1 MAHHKSA
8 IKRIRQSAK
17 AAERNKAYKSE
28 LKTALKKV
36 RGASNK
42 EEAQKLYRETA
53 SLLDKL
59 AGKGIIHKNNAS
71 NHKAKLAHVVNKLA

>member
-36 RGASNK
+36 RAASGK
-42 EEAQKLYRETA
+42 AEAQKFYQETA

-59 AGKGIIHKNNAS
+59 AGKGIIHKNNAA
-71 NHKAKLAHVVNKLA
+71 NHKSKLAKVVNRLA

>member
-28 LKTALKKV
+28 MKTALKKV
-36 RGASNK
+36 RAASNK
-42 EEAQKLYRETA
+42 QDGQKLYQETA

-59 AGKGIIHKNNAS
+59 AGKGVIHRNNAS
-71 NHKAKLAHVVNKLA
+71 NHKSKLALLVNKLS

>member
-17 AAERNKAYKSE
+17 AAQRNKAYKSE

-36 RGASNK
+36 RAAGNK
-42 EEAQKLYRETA
+42 QDAQKLYQETA

-59 AGKGIIHKNNAS
+59 AGKRIIHKNSAS
-71 NHKAKLAHVVNKLA
+71 NHKSKLAKVVNKLS

>member
-8 IKRIRQSAK
+8 IKRIRQNAK
-17 AAERNKAYKSE
+17 ATERNKAYKSE
-28 LKTALKKV
+28 MKTALKKV
-36 RGASNK
+36 RAASNK
-42 EEAQKLYRETA
+42 EEAQKLYKETA

-71 NHKAKLAHVVNKLA
+71 NHKSKLALAINKLS

>member
-8 IKRIRQSAK
+8 IKRIRQNAK
-17 AAERNKAYKSE
+17 ATERNKAYKSE
-28 LKTALKKV
+28 MKTALKKV

-42 EEAQKLYRETA
+42 EEAAKLYRETA

-59 AGKGIIHKNNAS
+59 AIKGIIHKNNAS
-71 NHKAKLAHVVNKLA
+71 NHKAKLARVVNKLA